1 MRAKFPAVLTVLIL
15 VACESEPPGP
25 PVIVFAAYPEGPYLA
40 EYFLEFTEQTGTQV
54 TVMFGESSLHVDMI
68 LGNRGSPSADVF
80 ITREIEHLWRA
91 GDRGALRPIQ
101 GKKIAAVPDFLK
113 DGDNLWAAM
122 NYQIAV
128 IASRLP
134 LGDEWPLTYGE
145 LADSRYLGQVCV
157 SSAELPVNR
166 ALIAMLI
173 DDIGLKK
180 AERTVRG
187 WMLNLAKPP
196 FETDHKL
203 LAAIET
209 GDCKF
214 GLLSGWTNGA
224 AHSSQADVGT
234 QVVRPQ
240 PSYVEIEGVGIAR
253 HSHNPDAAQALV
265 DWLLSEPSNQQ
276 HALALRASS
285 IYAGPHASIREK
297 NVGIAG
303 WRDEDARLLAERA
316 GYH

>member
-1 MRAKFPAVLTVLIL
+1 MRATFLAVLTALIL

-25 PVIVFAAYPEGPYLA
+25 PVIVYAAYPEGPYLA
-40 EYFLEFTEQTGTQV
+40 EYFLEFTKQTGTPV
-54 TVMFGESSLHVDMI
+54 TVIFRESSLHVEMI
-68 LGNRGSPSADVF
+68 LDDRGSPSADVF

-101 GKKIAAVPDFLK
+101 GKKVAAVPDFLK

-122 NYQIAV
+122 NYQFTV
-128 IASRLP
+128 IASRSP
-134 LGDEWPLTYGE
+134 LGDEWPRTYAE
-145 LADSRYLGQVCV
+145 LADPRFRGQVCV
-157 SSAELPVNR
+157 SSADLPVNR
-166 ALIAMLI
+166 SLIAMLI
-173 DDIGLKK
+173 DETGLKK

-187 WMLNLAKPP
+187 WMLNLAKTP
-196 FETDHKL
+196 FETDRKL
-203 LAAIET
+203 LAAVET

-224 AHSSQADVGT
+224 AHSSQASVAI
-234 QVVRPQ
+234 QVVHPE
-240 PSYVEIEGVGIAR
+240 PSYAEIEGVGIAR

-265 DWLLSEPSNQQ
+265 DWLLSESSNRQ
-276 HALALRASS
+276 HALALRAYS
-285 IYAGPHASIREK
+285 IYGGPHASISEK

-303 WRDEDARLLAERA
+303 WRDEEARLLAERA

>member
-1 MRAKFPAVLTVLIL
+1 MRVAFLATLALLIL
-15 VACESEPPGP
+15 VACDSKSLGP
-25 PVIVFAAYPEGPYLA
+25 PVIVYAAYPEGPYLA
-40 EYFLEFTEQTGTQV
+40 EYFLEFTEQTGIPV
-54 TVMFGESSLHVDMI
+54 TVIFGESSLHVDMI
-68 LGNRGSPSADVF
+68 LDNRGSPSADVF

-101 GKKIAAVPDFLK
+101 GKKIDAVPDFLK

-122 NYQIAV
+122 NYQFAV
-128 IASRLP
+128 IASRSP
-134 LGDEWPLTYGE
+134 LSDEWPRTYAE
-145 LADSRYLGQVCV
+145 LADPNFRGQVCV

-166 ALIAMLI
+166 SLIAMHI
-173 DDIGLKK
+173 NEIGLQK
-180 AERTVRG
+180 AERMVRG

-196 FETDHKL
+196 FETDRKL

-224 AHSSQADVGT
+224 AHSSQADVAT
-234 QVVRPQ
+234 QVVHSEPG
-240 PSYVEIEGVGIAR
+240 YAEIEGVGIAR

-265 DWLLSEPSNQQ
+265 NWLLSESSNQQ
-276 HALALRASS
+276 HALALRAYS
-285 IYAGPHASIREK
+285 IYGGHASISKK
-297 NVGIAG
+297 NVGFAG

>member
-1 MRAKFPAVLTVLIL
+1 MRVALLAALPVLIL
-15 VACESEPPGP
+15 VACEAKTPGP
-25 PVIVFAAYPEGPYLA
+25 PVIVYAAYPEGPYLT
-40 EYFLEFTEQTGTQV
+40 EYFLDFTEQTGTQV
-54 TVMFGESSLHVDMI
+54 TVIFGESSLHVDMI
-68 LGNRGSPSADVF
+68 LDNRGSPSADVF

-101 GKKIAAVPDFLK
+101 GKKITVVPDFLK

-122 NYQIAV
+122 NYQFAV
-128 IASRLP
+128 IASRSP
-134 LGDEWPLTYGE
+134 LSDEWPLTYAE
-145 LADSRYLGQVCV
+145 LADLRFRGQVCV
-157 SSAELPVNR
+157 SSSELPVNR
-166 ALIAMLI
+166 SLIAMLI
-173 DDIGLKK
+173 DEVGLKK

-187 WMLNLAKPP
+187 WMLNLAKTP
-196 FETDHKL
+196 FETDRKL

-224 AHSSQADVGT
+224 AHSSRAEVAT
-234 QVVRPQ
+234 QVVRAE
-240 PSYVEIEGVGIAR
+240 PSYAEIEGVGIAR
-253 HSHNPDAAQALV
+253 HSHNPDAAQELV
-265 DWLLSEPSNQQ
+265 DWLLSESSNQR
-276 HALALRASS
+276 HALALRAYS
-285 IYAGPHASIREK
+285 IYGGSHASISEK

>member
-1 MRAKFPAVLTVLIL
+1 MRVAFLATLAFLIL
-15 VACESEPPGP
+15 VACESKSPGP
-25 PVIVFAAYPEGPYLA
+25 AVIVYAAYPEGPYLA
-40 EYFLEFTEQTGTQV
+40 DYFLEFTEQTGTPV
-54 TVMFGESSLHVDMI
+54 TVIFGESSLHVDMI
-68 LGNRGSPSADVF
+68 LDNRGSPSADVF

-101 GKKIAAVPDFLK
+101 GKQIAAVPDFLK
-113 DGDNLWAAM
+113 DGDNMWAAM
-122 NYQIAV
+122 NYQFAV
-128 IASRLP
+128 IASRSL
-134 LGDEWPLTYGE
+134 LSDEWPLTYAE
-145 LADSRYLGQVCV
+145 LADPRFRGQVCV
-157 SSAELPVNR
+157 SSADLPVNR
-166 ALIAMLI
+166 SLIAMLI

-187 WMLNLAKPP
+187 WMLNLAKAP
-196 FETDHKL
+196 FETDRKL

-224 AHSSQADVGT
+224 AHSSQADVAT
-234 QVVRPQ
+234 QVVRPE

-253 HSHNPDAAQALV
+253 HSHNPDAAQAFV
-265 DWLLSEPSNQQ
+265 DWLLSESSNQQ
-276 HALALRASS
+276 HALALRAYS
-285 IYAGPHASIREK
+285 IYAGPHASISEK